1 MPEPAVGGQQRR
13 ARAARV
19 PAGRVERMGRLAAL
33 LANVAGETAL
43 DLLRRLARPSG
54 TPSGSAAASAQRL
67 SDALSEL
74 RGAALKLG
82 QMLSLQGRDLLAPE
96 LSQILGALQ
105 DCAHFMPAWQ
115 VQQVLRREL
124 GRDWRARF
132 REFDE
137 EPLAAASIGQVHAA
151 VARDGRDLALKV
163 QYPGVGRSIDAD
175 VDNLVLLL
183 RALRLLPPSLELEA
197 LAPELK
203 RELHREADYR
213 READSTERYRRLVG
227 DDPDVLV
234 PRVHADLSTR
244 RLLATDRVRARPI
257 EDLRSP
263 EHPQERR
270 DRIGTK
276 LLRLVFRELFAF
288 RFIQTDPNFG
298 NYLYEPKEERI
309 ALLDFGSTRRLS
321 PGLCAAYRGLFEA
334 ATRRD
339 RERLLSLSESMA
351 LLRGSEPRPAR
362 EAFARLC
369 ETFAEPLRAAGPY
382 DFLASDLPR
391 RMRDLTLAAYGHSA
405 LPRVPTPLLLVQ
417 RKLAGT
423 YLLLQHLGARV
434 AAAPLLEEVFAD

>member
-1 MPEPAVGGQQRR
+1 
-13 ARAARV
+13 
-19 PAGRVERMGRLAAL
+19 MGRFAGL
-33 LANVAGETAL
+33 LASVAGETAVE
-43 DLLRRLARPSG
+43 LLRRVAYPG
-54 TPSGSAAASAQRL
+54 NGSPTATAASAQRL

-105 DCAHFMPAWQ
+105 DCAHFMPGWQ

-132 REFDE
+132 SEFDE

-151 VARDGRDLALKV
+151 TARDGRDLAIKI
-163 QYPGVGRSIDAD
+163 QYPGVARSIAAD

-183 RALRLLPPSLELEA
+183 RALRLLPPSLDLES

-203 RELHREADYR
+203 RELYRESDYGREA
-213 READSTERYRRLVG
+213 ESTERYRALVG
-227 DDPDVLV
+227 GDPDVLV
-234 PRVHADLSTR
+234 PRVYPDLSTR
-244 RLLATDRVRARPI
+244 RVLATDRIRARPI

-270 DRIGTK
+270 DRVGAK

-321 PGLCAAYRGLFEA
+321 PGLCAGYRALFDA
-334 ATRRD
+334 AARCERD
-339 RERLLSLSESMA
+339 ALLELSESIG

-362 EAFARLC
+362 EAFSRLC
-369 ETFAEPLRAAGPY
+369 ETFAEPLRSSGPY
-382 DFLASDLPR
+382 DFLGSDLPR
-391 RMRDLTLAAYGHSA
+391 RVRDLTLAAYGQSA
-405 LPRVPTPLLLVQ
+405 LPRVPMPLLLVQ

-434 AAAPLLEEVFAD
+434 AARPLLEDVLAHAGAPAE